1 MTDAPQDPHDGSDT
15 PKISDSL
22 TPEAT
27 NSESTT
33 SAASDPKPE
42 ATPSVAP
49 ATEAGTTGAEATKA
63 IETENSPSAAGT
75 PSSTSNAV
83 TKPLYGEYAVA
94 SSAPADGSTTEDLSN
109 GQVYTA
115 TTADSSA
122 TSTPAAT
129 DASANAQPNDGSGWR
144 GNRTIIIAALA
155 VGALVGGAAGAGAFG
170 IISSS
175 SNGNVVQTSNVKP
188 QNVTINNTEN
198 VNVVSAVAAK
208 AEPSVVTIA
217 VTSSS
222 ESGTGSGVILS
233 DDGYVL
239 TNTHVVTLD
248 GEIADPAIQVTTSD
262 GHLYSATIVGTDPI
276 ADLAVIKLKDASG
289 LSPAKFANSSKLN
302 VGQTAIA
309 IGAPLGLSNTVTT
322 GIVSSL
328 NRSISI
334 ASSAAPD
341 SSDNSDG
348 GGSSS
353 PFDFW
358 QFDNGQGNSTTPNPS
373 TTAAATISL
382 PVIQTDAAINPGNS
396 GGALLNADAEIIGIN
411 VAIASAGGSSAST
424 QSGNIGVGFAIPSN
438 FAERVSS
445 EIIKNGKATHG
456 LLGASVADVT
466 AADKSTVVGANI
478 KAVTGGGAAEKAG
491 IKAGDVIT
499 TFNGVPITSS
509 TDLTAQVRY
518 LAAGADAELTYV
530 RGGKSA
536 TATVTLGTLAQ

>member
-1 MTDAPQDPHDGSDT
+1 MTDAPQDPQDGSDT
-15 PKISDSL
+15 PKISDSS
-22 TPEAT
+22 TPE
-27 NSESTT
+27 NTT
-33 SAASDPKPE
+33 
-42 ATPSVAP
+42 TPPVAP
-49 ATEAGTTGAEATKA
+49 ATESGSTDAEATKA
-63 IETENSPSAAGT
+63 IATDGTASETNAQNNAVT
-75 PSSTSNAV
+75 NNAV

-94 SSAPADGSTTEDLSN
+94 SAAPADRPATEDLSSN

-115 TTADSSA
+115 TTTDG
-122 TSTPAAT
+122 AAAST
-129 DASANAQPNDGSGWR
+129 DASGDAPKNDGSGWR

-175 SNGNVVQTSNVKP
+175 SNGNSVVTSNTKP
-188 QNVTINNTEN
+188 QNVTINDTES

-208 AEPSVVTIA
+208 AEPSVVTIS

-222 ESGTGSGVILS
+222 EAGTGSGVILS
-233 DDGYVL
+233 ADGYVL

-248 GEIADPAIQVTTSD
+248 GEIANPTIQVTTSD

-289 LSPAKFANSSKLN
+289 LSAAKFANSSKLN

-341 SSDNSDG
+341 SSDSSDG
-348 GGSSS
+348 SDSSS

-358 QFDNGQGNSTTPNPS
+358 QFDNGQGNSTTPGTT

-411 VAIASAGGSSAST
+411 VAIASAGGSSDSST

-438 FAERVSS
+438 FAERISS

-456 LLGASVADVT
+456 LLGASVTDVT
-466 AADKSTVVGANI
+466 ASDKSTVVGANI
-478 KAVTGGGAAEKAG
+478 KAVTAGGAADKAG

-518 LAAGADAELTYV
+518 LAAGADADLTYV
-530 RGGKSA
+530 RDGKSS
-536 TATVTLGTLAQ
+536 TVSVTLGTLAQ